1 MYGGVK
7 MLKIFKIIFFCV
19 LSIISATVSCY
30 YLLLDNTIGI
40 LALIAYLAFAI
51 IAIEIISGEG
61 R

>member
-1 MYGGVK
+1 MF
-7 MLKIFKIIFFCV
+7 KIFKIIFFCV
-19 LSIISATVSCY
+19 LSIISAATSCY

>member
-1 MYGGVK
+1 
-7 MLKIFKIIFFCV
+7 MLRIFKIIFFCV
-19 LSIISATVSCY
+19 LSIISAAASCY

-51 IAIEIISGEG
+51 IAIEIISSDG

>member
-1 MYGGVK
+1 MI
-7 MLKIFKIIFFCV
+7 KIFKVIFFCV

>member
-1 MYGGVK
+1 MIR
-7 MLKIFKIIFFCV
+7 IFKIIFFCV
-19 LSIISATVSCY
+19 LSIISAATSCY